1 MTGTFRKHVIG
12 YIALALVCA
21 LAATAIAVFNT
32 STKANAETVVLTSPF
47 TEAVAKVRDSVV
59 GVNNY
64 QLVTY
69 SGSQGGGDYY
79 SNPWEYFFGY
89 GSGGYGYGYGNG
101 RGNGRGNG
109 SQDSSREVQSG
120 SGSGV
125 VVAKEYVLT
134 NYHVVDGA
142 SSLKVSV
149 LKDGEDEATLYDATV
164 AASDENKDVA
174 VLYVPGLPLNPVEL
188 GDSDQLVVGDWAIC
202 IGNPG
207 NGNGSVMTGTVTA
220 GIISA
225 LNREVASNSTTTD
238 AYGRKTKVTNTMIQ
252 TDAAINNGNS
262 GGGMFNTAGQLVGIP
277 NMKYSG
283 TRSSMNSLGIENIG
297 LCIPINEA
305 KPVIEQALAAD
316 VDAPKPTNEDQG
328 KGEEKAAD
336 TSMVGKPRLGVS
348 VTSFSGAEMT
358 NGVLPNGVFVLEVE
372 ANSPAEAAGLK
383 AGDIIM
389 EANGTVTPTFE
400 DMSKVLLSLNAG
412 DTVNLKIWRPDT
424 VGDASKGEIS
434 TSGTDMEIQVTL
446 RVIDAV
452 NQ

>member
-1 MTGTFRKHVIG
+1 MTGTFRKHILG
-12 YIALALVCA
+12 YIAMALVFA
-21 LAATAIAVFNT
+21 LAVTAVAVFRGT
-32 STKANAETVVLTSPF
+32 GAANAETVVLTSPF

-64 QLVTY
+64 QLVSY
-69 SGSQGGGDYY
+69 GGSNDYY
-79 SNPWEYFFGY
+79 SPWDYFY
-89 GSGGYGYGYGNG
+89 YGYGYPNG

-109 SQDSSREVQSG
+109 SQDSSKEVKSG

-134 NYHVVDGA
+134 NYHVVQNA

-149 LKDGEDEATLYDATV
+149 LKDGETEATLYDATV

-174 VLYVPGLPLNPVEL
+174 VLYVPGLPLEPVEL

-207 NGNGSVMTGTVTA
+207 NGAGNIMTGTVTA

-225 LNREVASNSTTTD
+225 LDREVDSGSTSTD
-238 AYGRKTKVTNTMIQ
+238 PYGRKVRTKNKMIQ

-283 TRSSMNSLGIENIG
+283 TRSSMSSMGIENIG

-305 KPVIEQALAAD
+305 KDVIAQALNAEPVQQEAQN
-316 VDAPKPTNEDQG
+316 TENG
-328 KGEEKAAD
+328 GEEASSSA
-336 TSMVGKPRLGVS
+336 MLGKPRLGVS
-348 VTSFSGAEMT
+348 VTTFNGAEMT
-358 NGVLPNGVFVLEVE
+358 NGVLPNGVYIFSVE
-372 ANSPAEAAGLK
+372 EGSPAEAAGLLP
-383 AGDIIM
+383 GDIIM

-400 DMSKVLLSLNAG
+400 DMSAVLLTLKEG
-412 DTVNLKIWRPDT
+412 DTVSLKIWRPDQ
-424 VGDASKGEIS
+424 VEDAAQGRIS
-434 TSGTDMEIQVTL
+434 TTGQDMDIQVVL
-446 RVIDAV
+446 RVLDAV
-452 NQ
+452 AQ

>member
-1 MTGTFRKHVIG
+1 MTGTFRKHVLV
-12 YIALALVCA
+12 YIAMALVLALTV
-21 LAATAIAVFNT
+21 TAVAVFRGT
-32 STKANAETVVLTSPF
+32 GAASAETVVLTSPF

-64 QLVTY
+64 QLVSSY
-69 SGSQGGGDYY
+69 SNGGNDYY
-79 SNPWEYFFGY
+79 SPWDYFF
-89 GSGGYGYGYGNG
+89 YGYGYPNS

-134 NYHVVDGA
+134 NYHVVDHA

-149 LKDGEDEATLYDATV
+149 LKDGDTEATLYDATV
-164 AASDENKDVA
+164 AAADENKDVA

-207 NGNGSVMTGTVTA
+207 NGAGSIMTGTVTA

-225 LNREVASNSTTTD
+225 LDREVDSGSTSTD
-238 AYGRKTKVTNTMIQ
+238 PYGRKVKTKNKMIQ

-283 TRSSMNSLGIENIG
+283 TRSSMSALGIENIG

-305 KPVIEQALAAD
+305 KDVIEQALNAEAAQPETQNTENTENEG
-316 VDAPKPTNEDQG
+316 DASSS
-328 KGEEKAAD
+328 A
-336 TSMVGKPRLGVS
+336 MFGKPRLGVS
-348 VTSFSGAEMT
+348 VTTFNGAEMT
-358 NGVLPNGVFVLEVE
+358 NGVLPNGVYILSVE
-372 ANSPAEAAGLK
+372 QGGPAEAAGLLP
-383 AGDIIM
+383 GDIIL

-400 DMSKVLLSLNAG
+400 DMSAVLLTLKEG
-412 DTVNLKIWRPDT
+412 DTVSLKIWRPDL
-424 VGDASKGEIS
+424 VEDASQGQIS
-434 TSGTDMEIQVTL
+434 TTGKDLDIQVVL
-446 RVIDAV
+446 KVLDAV
-452 NQ
+452 AQ